1 MGEGRGGGDPPRRS
15 FSSLDAPTHETVLQL
30 KQRVSELESQIK
42 HLQDENAML
51 AGSQTFQAWLPDPG
65 QGPSAARALAS
76 APLPQRGAGAVMPG
90 HQPPPP
96 LNSELL
102 LLKERA
108 LHAVRE
114 GIVIASCTLPD
125 MPLVYVNNGFCRLT
139 GYALEEVLGRNCR
152 FLQGPATDKA
162 TLDRLRSAIKNGR
175 PAVVQLINYKRNGDP
190 FVNYLS
196 VTPIFSAKG
205 RLSHFVGIQAD
216 VTDLTSHKQAALA
229 ATHAASLASAATEA
243 KSQFLARMSHEIRT
257 PLNGMIS
264 VGQML
269 AGTTLDPVQRDLVD
283 TIRVSGETLLTLVS
297 DILDVSRIEADRMVL
312 NPKKVE
318 LQSVIEAAV
327 EIAGLLAADRR
338 LQMAYYLAPSVP
350 ATVITDGPRLQ
361 QVLLNVLNNAVKFT
375 ETGAVLLEMW
385 AVPAPQAAGSQQSG
399 DPARVEVG
407 GTRFAPPA
415 LAARRSFTLHFRVQD
430 TGIGIGQA
438 DLSRLFQPFSQVDA
452 SQTRAF
458 GGSGLGLTISM
469 RLCEALGGSM
479 WAESR
484 GLGWGSTFHGHIR
497 IEAVPEEDDHAA
509 ASARKP
515 SRMPSTERPP
525 STPKGL
531 RGLRVLLA
539 EPCLVVRQVAA
550 VVLRRAGCT
559 VLAPDSEAEVAVS
572 LRLRSPAAQGA
583 MTRASGAAPSGA
595 GPWDPAAGGGS
606 GAGATLRLAC
616 EVDELEVRPTQA
628 ARDRP
633 FDIVVMDARL
643 DGLLHLL
650 SWHAAPEEAS
660 CVVFLGWPGEAH
672 PPGLAAGHGAALV
685 GLEDLH
691 LGGSPA
697 EGASPSPHGDSCLP
711 AAAALPPPLPRRL
724 TYAVVSRPVRH
735 TRLLSALRHVL
746 AAAWGSAAGG
756 RGPASGPRCGGAA
769 DARHAPGTCL
779 SRAGGDAGGAPPAPS
794 PGARAAARERR
805 AGMRLLLAEDNA
817 INMKVAL
824 RLLGRMGY
832 TQVETA
838 QDGEQALSSLV
849 EAGGPDAFHAILMD
863 LHMPGLDGIEVLE
876 EAKRRWPEFRS
887 PFVAVTA
894 DAFQETRDR
903 CVAVC
908 AECMGLLG
916 GWESP
921 FGWRTLSVC
930 WKRARMPLLKLE
942 PDGWGPTL
950 VRTPVQAC
958 TRSKHSVPGP
968 LVCRGGLCT
977 PQAGRPTLHHA
988 RLAGVFGWCLYMLC
1002 LMFSSTSR
1010 DI

>member
-1 MGEGRGGGDPPRRS
+1 
-15 FSSLDAPTHETVLQL
+15 
-30 KQRVSELESQIK
+30 
-42 HLQDENAML
+42 
-51 AGSQTFQAWLPDPG
+51 
-65 QGPSAARALAS
+65 
-76 APLPQRGAGAVMPG
+76 MPG

-660 CVVFLGWPGEAH
+660 CVV
-672 PPGLAAGHGAALV
+672 
-685 GLEDLH
+685 
-691 LGGSPA
+691 
-697 EGASPSPHGDSCLP
+697 
-711 AAAALPPPLPRRL
+711 
-724 TYAVVSRPVRH
+724 
-735 TRLLSALRHVL
+735 
-746 AAAWGSAAGG
+746 
-756 RGPASGPRCGGAA
+756 
-769 DARHAPGTCL
+769 
-779 SRAGGDAGGAPPAPS
+779 
-794 PGARAAARERR
+794 
-805 AGMRLLLAEDNA
+805 
-817 INMKVAL
+817 AL

-908 AECMGLLG
+908 AE
-916 GWESP
+916 W
-921 FGWRTLSVC
+921 
-930 WKRARMPLLKLE
+930 
-942 PDGWGPTL
+942 
-950 VRTPVQAC
+950 
-958 TRSKHSVPGP
+958 
-968 LVCRGGLCT
+968 
-977 PQAGRPTLHHA
+977 
-988 RLAGVFGWCLYMLC
+988 
-1002 LMFSSTSR
+1002 
-1010 DI
+1010 